1 MFISH
6 VLIELLLSS
15 RFYNSTMVADSLITN
30 YKSLERLAA
39 GCGGIPNVW
48 LSGLSEADEALWL
61 TVQAGQ
67 PGCLGLNQLSLL
79 TSWQ

>member
-6 VLIELLLSS
+6 VLLELLLSS
-15 RFYNSTMVADSLITN
+15 QFYNSTMVADSLITN

-48 LSGLSEADEALWL
+48 LSGLSEAAEAL
-61 TVQAGQ
+61 
-67 PGCLGLNQLSLL
+67 
-79 TSWQ
+79 